1 MSGTLGSILSINN
14 GKQMKRVEEG
24 VNLLY
29 NGGKKTYR
37 TNDKS
42 NLEPDKSYIVIHKQ
56 NGLVS
61 WIQKGQNV
69 CVGNNAFYLENKDLT
84 QPSLLKYLYF
94 VFVSM
99 PQIITQ
105 HLHGSVQP
113 TLRKSDISNIG
124 IRPVS

>member
-99 PQIITQ
+99 PQIITEAYNQ
-105 HLHGSVQP
+105 L
-113 TLRKSDISNIG
+113 
-124 IRPVS
+124 